1 MSHSRDT
8 RQPEVSVR
16 VSAVHAL
23 DACVAAVR
31 TIYAAV
37 ARRAD
42 AATGNESMHGMSTQ
56 QNALWGWTSDAADA
70 SLSLDARF

>member
-8 RQPEVSVR
+8 RQPDVSVR

-23 DACVAAVR
+23 RARVAAVR
-31 TIYAAV
+31 TIHAVV

-42 AATGNESMHGMSTQ
+42 AATRNESMHGMSTQ
-56 QNALWGWTSDAADA
+56 PNALWGWTSDAADA
-70 SLSLDARF
+70 SLTLDVRF